1 MRGWHRA
8 ASVAGTKGLEGRLR
22 LIGASAFLA
31 SAAPSLEVAF
41 VPPRDDAPRFAR
53 VLSFEAEGEAG
64 CTATFT
70 GVDDINGAERL
81 IGCTLLVKGEAPPPI
96 LGYGAFAHLVG
107 FAVMDEEAGLV
118 GIVTDV
124 SEDRVQPL
132 IHVARPVSGEAL
144 IPFVDAI
151 VKEVDEA
158 SQVIQVTLPVG
169 LLDI

>member
-1 MRGWHRA
+1 MRGWHKA

-41 VPPRDDAPRFAR
+41 VPPRDDVPRFSR

-70 GVDDINGAERL
+70 GIDDISSAERL
-81 IGCTLLVKGEAPPPI
+81 IGCTLLVKGEAPSLIP
-96 LGYGAFAHLVG
+96 GSGAFAHLVG

-118 GIVTDV
+118 GTVTDV

-132 IHVARPVSGEAL
+132 IQVARPDSGEAL

>member
-1 MRGWHRA
+1 MRGWHKA

-41 VPPRDDAPRFAR
+41 VPPRDDVPRFSR

-70 GVDDINGAERL
+70 GIDDISSAERL
-81 IGCTLLVKGEAPPPI
+81 IGCTLLVKGEAPSLIP
-96 LGYGAFAHLVG
+96 GSGAFAHLVG

-118 GIVTDV
+118 GTVTDV

-132 IHVARPVSGEAL
+132 IQVARPDSGEAL

-158 SQVIQVTLPVG
+158 SQVLQVTLPVG

>member
-31 SAAPSLEVAF
+31 SAGPSTEVAF
-41 VPPRDDAPRFAR
+41 VPPQEDAPRIAR
-53 VLSFEAEGEAG
+53 VVSLEAEGGSG

-70 GVDDINGAERL
+70 GVDDITVAERL
-81 IGCTLLVKGEAPPPI
+81 IGCTLLVKGEVPLATS
-96 LGYGAFAHLVG
+96 GAVAFAHLVG
-107 FAVMDEEAGLV
+107 FSVVDGASGEVGTVTAVD
-118 GIVTDV
+118 
-124 SEDRVQPL
+124 EDRVQPL
-132 IHVARPVSGEAL
+132 IRVARSGSGEEAL

-151 VKEVDEA
+151 VEEVD
-158 SQVIQVTLPVG
+158 V

>member
-1 MRGWHRA
+1 MRGWHKA

-41 VPPRDDAPRFAR
+41 VPPRDDAPRFSR

-70 GVDDINGAERL
+70 GIDDISSAERL
-81 IGCTLLVKGEAPPPI
+81 IGCMLLVKGEAPSLIP
-96 LGYGAFAHLVG
+96 GSGAFAHLVG

-118 GIVTDV
+118 GTVTDV

-132 IHVARPVSGEAL
+132 IQVARPDSGEAL